1 MEIILS
7 LLLHAITAFIKVFAK
22 AAAYYIIKR
31 VKDKTAL
38 IATEDGSDTT
48 N

>member
-1 MEIILS
+1 MDIILS
-7 LLLHAITAFIKVFAK
+7 LVQHAIIAFVKVFAK

-38 IATEDGSDTT
+38 IASEDGSDTT